1 MNISRARQQFSQVV
15 NRVRRKET
23 RVVVEKSGIPVAA
36 IVSPDD
42 LEQLRRLEHEERQ
55 ARQRM
60 QAAFAGKS
68 DDDLMA
74 DVAQLVEE
82 VRQEERDRLAERP

>member
-1 MNISRARQQFSQVV
+1 MSA
-15 NRVRRKET
+15 E
-23 RVVVEKSGIPVAA
+23 
-36 IVSPDD
+36 D
-42 LEQLRRLEHEERQ
+42 LDQLRRLEQEERE

-82 VRQEERDRLAERP
+82 VRQEERDRQAARP